1 MALALRCEVTLW
13 IDRGCRGVDDERLRV
28 DSGAMMLAHRASALL
43 PRCLPELKLWQHE
56 PHALVRSCREAIL
69 LHLYRAT
76 VGDSIVGVFRCTM
89 EDGEPL
95 DLALRLSDLAR
106 PFYQNGAL
114 RYRCDVQHDG
124 VHEAWSRFAT
134 AADQKDTSELPR
146 SDPESA
152 VRRMMG
158 RGIESAPRLTKD
170 FGVSVESAHAWL
182 IIASDKA
189 ALAQDC
195 HSFVRTRNPT
205 GRRTKMP
212 NNPGHAKIPQWK
224 DDTWSAINKLWL
236 MSISL

>member
-195 HSFVRTRNPT
+195 HSFVRLGTQLEGEPKCPT
-205 GRRTKMP
+205 IQDMLKFRSGRTTL
-212 NNPGHAKIPQWK
+212 GAQS
-224 DDTWSAINKLWL
+224 TSCG
-236 MSISL
+236 